1 MKLDM
6 EYKGNIIIDM
16 DSDGD
21 FYVDIDGVNNNTD
34 WVADNEESS
43 GSYYYYFRLNDFIG
57 DLILLKCKIN
67 DLFQYF
73 RSSKTYIMKDICE
86 VFEKLETNCVSENF
100 QHDVYINH
108 GNQSYEASFD
118 LKPSDE
124 TAAIKLEIENLEHR
138 KDYYESQINDYKNIV
153 RECNEKIQELNAK
166 LESNA

>member
-6 EYKGNIIIDM
+6 EYKGNVIIDM
-16 DSDGD
+16 NSDGD
-21 FYVDIDGVNNNTD
+21 FYIDIDGVNNDTD
-34 WVADNEESS
+34 WIADHEE
-43 GSYYYYFRLNDFIG
+43 GSNFYYLRLNDFVGTSIA
-57 DLILLKCKIN
+57 LKDSID
-67 DLFQYF
+67 DLFYYF
-73 RSSKTYIMKDICE
+73 RTSNIYIMKDICE
-86 VFEKLETNCVSENF
+86 VFEKLEMNCVSENF

-118 LKPSDE
+118 LKSSDE

-153 RECNEKIQELNAK
+153 RECNEKIQELKAK